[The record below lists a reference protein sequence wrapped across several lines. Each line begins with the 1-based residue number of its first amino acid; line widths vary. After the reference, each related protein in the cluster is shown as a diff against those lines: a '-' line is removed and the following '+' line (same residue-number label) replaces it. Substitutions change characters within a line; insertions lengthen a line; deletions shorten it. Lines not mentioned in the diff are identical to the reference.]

1 MSSFCIIVDTSGSMS
16 LYGKISI
23 VNSVISYL
31 EMEKQKGKFS
41 LSYYQWNDKVKP
53 IDLDTYQGVL
63 KCIGKTNAS
72 SLFSFIS
79 KSKAD
84 YFALLSDGPLKYSDF
99 KELKLTLKDKLIYI
113 PIGCDA
119 NLYTKKLFKDDDSCI
134 PPESI
139 YKLISKKSKS
149 NILPKKII
157 HEAIEHLNED
167 AING

>member
-16 LYGKISI
+16 LYGKIAI
-23 VNSVISYL
+23 VNTVISYL
-31 EMEKQKGKFS
+31 ETKNQMDNCS
-41 LSYYQWNDKVKP
+41 LSYYQWNEEIKP
-53 IDLDTYQGVL
+53 IDLDSYQGVL
-63 KCIGKTNAS
+63 ECIGKTNAS

-79 KSKAD
+79 NSKAD
-84 YFALLSDGPLKYSDF
+84 YFVLLSDGPLKYSDF
-99 KELKLTLKDKLIYI
+99 KELKLSLKDRLIYM

-119 NLYTKKLFKDDDSCI
+119 NLYSKKLFQDDSCI

-139 YKLISKKSKS
+139 YKLLSKGTKSKS
-149 NILPKKII
+149 LPKKII